1 MATNNNL
8 KFEKIVNI
16 SIDDFWHEIISYIIL
31 RPVWNEI
38 LLLERNEIVKN
49 SNEITYFK
57 MRLYKMLV
65 FCESRRM
72 LASLQQE
79 QPYT

>member
-38 LLLERNEIVKN
+38 LLLETKEIVKN
-49 SNEITYFK
+49 SNEIT
-57 MRLYKMLV
+57 
-65 FCESRRM
+65 
-72 LASLQQE
+72 
-79 QPYT
+79 

>member
-49 SNEITYFK
+49 SNEITKFE

>member
-38 LLLERNEIVKN
+38 LLFERNEIVKN
-49 SNEITYFK
+49 SNEIT
-57 MRLYKMLV
+57 
-65 FCESRRM
+65 
-72 LASLQQE
+72 
-79 QPYT
+79 

>member
-8 KFEKIVNI
+8 KFEKIVSI
-16 SIDDFWHEIISYIIL
+16 SIHDFWHEIISCIIL

-38 LLLERNEIVKN
+38 LFLERNKIVKN
-49 SNEITYFK
+49 SKFK

-65 FCESRRM
+65 FCESSM

-79 QPYT
+79 QPYTKQN